1 MIFKKIWQTIKKV
14 LSFLSHRVDKSI
26 PVEDQ
31 LEIMK
36 KDLLQKKHDIE
47 NNSNLMQIRGM
58 KQQYEQELKDLRRE
72 FANANFDK
80 TIKFLK
86 DNNDTEHA
94 LETLKKKKR
103 LESKI
108 EATKDRLKQAKEADR
123 NIVKKLNLLDAK
135 IQATTDKIEELKERN
150 QYAEQTNAIAD
161 LMNQLNDIDTGVDVD
176 GISDR
181 IKSIER
187 ESNGRLDEFNRRS
200 SGEIARQ
207 ESLDNAL
214 LEELNNY

>member
-1 MIFKKIWQTIKKV
+1 MIFKKIWRTIKKV
-14 LSFLSHRVDKSI
+14 LSFLCFKTEESI
-26 PVEDQ
+26 PVESQ
-31 LEIMK
+31 LEMMK
-36 KDLLQKKHDIE
+36 RDLLQKKHDIE
-47 NNSNLMQIRGM
+47 NSSNLMQIRGM
-58 KQQYEQELKDLRRE
+58 KQQYEQELRNLRKE
-72 FANANFDK
+72 FAEANFDK
-80 TIKFLK
+80 TIKRLK
-86 DNNDTEHA
+86 DSNETEHA

-108 EATKDRLKQAKEADR
+108 EATKDRLKQAKEADS

-161 LMNQLNDIDTGVDVD
+161 LMNQLNDIDTGVDID

-181 IKSIER
+181 VISNER
-187 ESNGRLDEFNRRS
+187 EAFGRMSESDRRS
-200 SGEIARQ
+200 SGDIARQ
-207 ESLDNAL
+207 EALDSSL